1 MKPTAL
7 YGSSRDGRCYHQDTA
22 AREGDSSSAVDPDS
36 DTTDAGDE
44 VDFPFGSYPRA
55 QCQAVVAKGML
66 CCLRCKA
73 PRTDFANFTKMFFE
87 NQKFRKR
94 LLATAAAGSSK
105 PTEGLITTDLRHL
118 NQGAK
123 KRGQLSAEATVIRD
137 AQGSCDKGDE
147 AACHIRV
154 NSLGGE

>member
-7 YGSSRDGRCYHQDTA
+7 YGGSRDGRCYHEDTA

-73 PRTDFANFTKMFFE
+73 PRTDFANFTECSLRTKSFASASLQRPQPVPA
-87 NQKFRKR
+87 N
-94 LLATAAAGSSK
+94 
-105 PTEGLITTDLRHL
+105 LITTALRHL